1 MPGYQRYAQGVFTMG
16 LRRVCRAL
24 ALCPSLWEWAD
35 APHRHIEPHCRYLLG
50 AKESFLRTNFSSSK
64 LVRLLG
70 DPASVGKA
78 GASVDS
84 AEQLSVLLGVFD
96 AVTLRGALQAIQ
108 TTRAAAQP
116 AGKPV
121 QAGRSVGVAAQVQQ
135 VRQVLVHAIT
145 TKPVAV
151 ADAGASRRRGRNPEP
166 LPLPVPA
173 VPEEA
178 VADYAVFRQRHQDL
192 QRQMDLMLPP
202 LRVNVREAI
211 AAVSPTL
218 RQLAALDAVWE
229 QMLAVREQKLL
240 ATIPTLLKHRFEQLR
255 TTHPQQDE
263 PALWR
268 QAGGWLDRFD
278 KEQQAVMLA
287 ELDLRL
293 EPVMGLVEA
302 FQRETALE
310 RAPTAAPHRDIEK
323 VENAV

>member
-1 MPGYQRYAQGVFTMG
+1 M
-16 LRRVCRAL
+16 
-24 ALCPSLWEWAD
+24 
-35 APHRHIEPHCRYLLG
+35 
-50 AKESFLRTNFSSSK
+50 RTNFSSSK

-108 TTRAAAQP
+108 TARAVPRP
-116 AGKPV
+116 AGKPARV
-121 QAGRSVGVAAQVQQ
+121 DHSVDVAAQVQQ
-135 VRQVLVHAIT
+135 VRQVLVYAIT

-151 ADAGASRRRGRNPEP
+151 ADAGASRRRGRTPEP
-166 LPLPVPA
+166 MAAPA
-173 VPEEA
+173 APEET
-178 VADYAVFRQRHQDL
+178 VADYAVFRQRHLDL

-229 QMLAVREQKLL
+229 QMLAAREQKLL
-240 ATIPTLLKHRFEQLR
+240 ATIPALLKSRFEQLR
-255 TTHPQQDE
+255 TTHPQ
-263 PALWR
+263 PSVGLAPGLWR
-268 QAGGWLDRFD
+268 QVGGWLDRFD

-293 EPVMGLVEA
+293 EQVMGLLEA

-310 RAPTAAPHRDIEK
+310 RAPTGAPRTDIEK

>member
-1 MPGYQRYAQGVFTMG
+1 M
-16 LRRVCRAL
+16 
-24 ALCPSLWEWAD
+24 
-35 APHRHIEPHCRYLLG
+35 
-50 AKESFLRTNFSSSK
+50 RTNFSSSK

-96 AVTLRGALQAIQ
+96 AVTLRGALQAIH
-108 TTRAAAQP
+108 TMRAAPLP
-116 AGKPV
+116 AGKPARV
-121 QAGRSVGVAAQVQQ
+121 GRSVDVAEQVQQ
-135 VRQVLVHAIT
+135 VRLVLVHAIT
-145 TKPVAV
+145 TRPVAA

-166 LPLPVPA
+166 LPMPVPA
-173 VPEEA
+173 APEETG
-178 VADYAVFRQRHQDL
+178 ADYALFRQRHLEL
-192 QRQMDLMLPP
+192 QRHMDLLVPP
-202 LRVNVREAI
+202 LRVRVREAV
-211 AAVSPTL
+211 AAVSPAL

-229 QMLAVREQKLL
+229 QLLAAREQKLL
-240 ATIPTLLKHRFEQLR
+240 ATIPALLKNRFEQLR
-255 TTHPQQDE
+255 TAHPQQDA

-268 QAGGWLDRFD
+268 QGGGWLDRFG

-293 EPVMGLVEA
+293 EQVMGLVEA

-310 RAPTAAPHRDIEK
+310 RAPTGAPRRDIEK

>member
-1 MPGYQRYAQGVFTMG
+1 M
-16 LRRVCRAL
+16 
-24 ALCPSLWEWAD
+24 
-35 APHRHIEPHCRYLLG
+35 
-50 AKESFLRTNFSSSK
+50 RTNFSSSK

-96 AVTLRGALQAIQ
+96 AVTLRSALQAIH
-108 TTRAAAQP
+108 TMRAAP
-116 AGKPV
+116 LSAGKPV
-121 QAGRSVGVAAQVQQ
+121 QVGRGVDVAAQVQQ
-135 VRQVLVHAIT
+135 VRQVLAHAIT

-166 LPLPVPA
+166 MPVPIPA
-173 VPEEA
+173 APEET
-178 VADYAVFRQRHQDL
+178 VADYALFRQRHLDL

-211 AAVSPTL
+211 AAVSPSL

-229 QMLAVREQKLL
+229 QMLAAREQKLL

-255 TTHPQQDE
+255 TDPSQPSAGLA

-268 QAGGWLDRFD
+268 QPGGWLDRFD
-278 KEQQAVMLA
+278 REQQAVMLA

-293 EPVMGLVEA
+293 EPIMGLAEA

-310 RAPTAAPHRDIEK
+310 RTPTAAPRRDIEK

>member
-1 MPGYQRYAQGVFTMG
+1 MG
-16 LRRVCRAL
+16 LRRVHRAH
-24 ALCPSLWEWAD
+24 AHWPIAMGIGSR
-35 APHRHIEPHCRYLLG
+35 PPYNHIEPHCRHLLG

-116 AGKPV
+116 ASKPTRS
-121 QAGRSVGVAAQVQQ
+121 GRSVDVAEQVQQ

-166 LPLPVPA
+166 LPVPA
-173 VPEEA
+173 PAAPEEA
-178 VADYAVFRQRHQDL
+178 VADYTLFRQRHLDL

-202 LRVNVREAI
+202 LRVNVREAV
-211 AAVSPTL
+211 AAVSPSL

-229 QMLAVREQKLL
+229 QLLAAREQKLL
-240 ATIPTLLKHRFEQLR
+240 ATIPALLKHRFEQLR
-255 TTHPQQDE
+255 TAQPQQDA
-263 PALWR
+263 PAQWR
-268 QAGGWLDRFD
+268 QAGGWLDTFS
-278 KEQQAVMLA
+278 KEQQAVILA

-310 RAPTAAPHRDIEK
+310 RAPSVAPRTDIEK